1 VERARPGRWSRRP
14 AATDFHGASV
24 RVRAPHHEDL
34 PGCAA
39 GTEFLPNGA
48 PWEVR
53 RGGTPRPAPGTGAL
67 PGVPAARRF
76 HAIAALIF
84 FAFLFAAPA
93 LFAQAVPFGPP
104 APPAPAAPALSINLG
119 GSEQGNVATAIQI
132 FVVMTVLTLAPS
144 IVMLMTSFTRIVIVL
159 GFVRSA
165 IGVQGAPSNQILI
178 GMSLFLTFFIMAPI
192 GRRINED
199 ALKPYMDKTISTE
212 VAWERASK
220 PLRAFMLKQT
230 RPSEIDFY
238 LGLSGRGP
246 TKIDDVPLTVVAP
259 AFVVSELRTAFQMGF
274 LVFIPFLV
282 IDFLVASTLMSMG
295 MMMMPPVMIS
305 LPFKLL
311 LFVLVDGWHLVV
323 RSLVESFGL

>member
-1 VERARPGRWSRRP
+1 MSDHTQKARPGVRLARRP
-14 AATDFHGASV
+14 WVVSQ
-24 RVRAPHHEDL
+24 
-34 PGCAA
+34 
-39 GTEFLPNGA
+39 
-48 PWEVR
+48 
-53 RGGTPRPAPGTGAL
+53 
-67 PGVPAARRF
+67 
-76 HAIAALIF
+76 LIVL
-84 FAFLFAAPA
+84 AFLFAAPS
-93 LFAQAVPFGPP
+93 LFAQAVQAP
-104 APPAPAAPALSINLG
+104 APAPALSINLG

-132 FVVMTVLTLAPS
+132 VVVMTLLTLAPS
-144 IVMLMTSFTRIVIVL
+144 ILMLMTSFTRIVIVL

-178 GMSLFLTFFIMAPI
+178 GMSLFLTFFIMAPV
-192 GRRINED
+192 GQRMNED
-199 ALKPYMDKTISTE
+199 AIKPYMAKTITTE
-212 VAWERASK
+212 EAWERATA
-220 PLRAFMLKQT
+220 PVRVFMLKQT

-246 TKIDDVPLTVVAP
+246 TKIEDVPITVIAP

-274 LVFIPFLV
+274 LIFIPFLV

-323 RSLVESFGL
+323 RSLVESFGV

>member
-1 VERARPGRWSRRP
+1 LVARAAFALLV
-14 AATDFHGASV
+14 AASFFLAPSALAQSV
-24 RVRAPHHEDL
+24 
-34 PGCAA
+34 
-39 GTEFLPNGA
+39 
-48 PWEVR
+48 
-53 RGGTPRPAPGTGAL
+53 
-67 PGVPAARRF
+67 
-76 HAIAALIF
+76 
-84 FAFLFAAPA
+84 APA
-93 LFAQAVPFGPP
+93 TP
-104 APPAPAAPALSINLG
+104 APALSINLG

-132 FVVMTVLTLAPS
+132 VVVMTLLTLAPS
-144 IVMLMTSFTRIVIVL
+144 ILMLMTSFTRIVIVL

-192 GRRINED
+192 GTRIHED
-199 ALKPYMDKTISTE
+199 ALKPYMAKEISTE
-212 VAWERASK
+212 EAWDRATV

-246 TKIDDVPLTVVAP
+246 TKVEEVPLTVLAP

-274 LVFIPFLV
+274 LIFIPFLV

-323 RSLVESFGL
+323 RSLVESFGI